1 MQQEGNEALINAYI
15 NNMANQINVL
25 TQENILLKTRLELA
39 EKNAND
45 LQEQLNKEE
54 EEDKEKDDFEIDLD
68 DTRLVGFIYLFVCIV
83 ILFVS

>member
-1 MQQEGNEALINAYI
+1 MQQEGNEVLINAYI

-39 EKNAND
+39 EKNAKD

-54 EEDKEKDDFEIDLD
+54 ED
-68 DTRLVGFIYLFVCIV
+68 
-83 ILFVS
+83 S

>member
-1 MQQEGNEALINAYI
+1 MSEITKFSLTEIVNNIKNKSVSCEEVINAYI

-39 EKNAND
+39 EKNAKD

-54 EEDKEKDDFEIDLD
+54 EED
-68 DTRLVGFIYLFVCIV
+68 
-83 ILFVS
+83 S